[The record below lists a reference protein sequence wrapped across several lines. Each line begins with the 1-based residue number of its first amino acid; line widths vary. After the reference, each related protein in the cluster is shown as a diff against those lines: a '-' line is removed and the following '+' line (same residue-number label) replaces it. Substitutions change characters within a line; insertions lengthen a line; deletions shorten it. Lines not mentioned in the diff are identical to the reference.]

1 MPRPRGDGLI
11 DGVIEEMD
19 KIVLLHYHYTNRME
33 PTSMPVRHQIAPK
46 YRMDDLGLSAKE
58 RNAARYRL
66 EDGLEAWMQRWE
78 LLGHTVRCQHC
89 HAMQRA
95 GKSTQAFSHASGC
108 ANTGEFAQHPWRE
121 LGELLEQL
129 PEVTR

>member
-1 MPRPRGDGLI
+1 MPA
-11 DGVIEEMD
+11 
-19 KIVLLHYHYTNRME
+19 
-33 PTSMPVRHQIAPK
+33 RHQITPN

-66 EDGLEAWMQRWE
+66 EDGLEAWGQRWE

-95 GKSTQAFSHASGC
+95 SKAPLPFSHADGC
-108 ANTGEFAQHPWRE
+108 ANTGEFAQHPWRD
-121 LGELLEQL
+121 LAQLLEQL
-129 PEVTR
+129 PKVGG